1 MSELRKNGPEKGELE
16 QDEPELNEPFAA
28 QAKEL
33 FDDSVER
40 LDAATLSR
48 LNKGRQQALAE
59 LQGTK
64 PMGQWGRWM
73 PATGVAAA
81 AVVTVIMLQGPGVV
95 GPEPPAATVTD
106 FEILLGEDSLE
117 MLEELEFY
125 SWIDPQDLA
134 TDDNVG

>member
-1 MSELRKNGPEKGELE
+1 MNGPRKNEPE
-16 QDEPELNEPFAA
+16 QDETEQNELFVG

-33 FDDSVER
+33 FDISVER

-48 LNKGRQQALAE
+48 LNKARHQALAE
-59 LQGTK
+59 LQQTK
-64 PMGQWGRWM
+64 PGRQWARWM

-81 AVVTVIMLQGPGVV
+81 ALVTVIVLQTPGVE
-95 GPEPPAATVTD
+95 GPVPSATTVTD

-125 SWIDPQDLA
+125 SWIDPQDLE